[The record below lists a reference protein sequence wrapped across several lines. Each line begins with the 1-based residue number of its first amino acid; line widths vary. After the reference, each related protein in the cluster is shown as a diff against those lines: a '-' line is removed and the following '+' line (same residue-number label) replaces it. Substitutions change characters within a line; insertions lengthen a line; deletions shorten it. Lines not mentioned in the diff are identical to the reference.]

1 MNRRTA
7 RLRKEYL
14 YRKSLEG
21 KAREEYEKKKAI
33 RAALEEGK
41 PIPTEL
47 RGESQALKKDIDLED
62 DNTAVPRSHIDDEY
76 SKLGVEDP
84 TVRAHSVEIL
94 TKGDVLCVC
103 PQRMQPWSCRET
115 AGPARPEI
123 AIS

>member
-21 KAREEYEKKKAI
+21 KAREEYEKKRAI
-33 RAALEEGK
+33 RVALEEGK

-47 RGESQALKKDIDLED
+47 KGESQALKKAIDLED

-84 TVRAHSVEIL
+84 TVRSV
-94 TKGDVLCVC
+94 VSA
-103 PQRMQPWSCRET
+103 QPTVAPHTGT
-115 AGPARPEI
+115 AGAVRMLCAGI
-123 AIS
+123 AGYALRN